1 MKKQNNEAH
10 IITTES
16 SESSERLILHAKL
29 YIWYMKKQKN
39 EAHITTTESSE
50 SSERLFLHAKIVHL
64 IHEKTKK
71 RGSYLSG
78 LFIVA

>member
-1 MKKQNNEAH
+1 MAIFRMQ
-10 IITTES
+10 
-16 SESSERLILHAKL
+16 KL

-39 EAHITTTESSE
+39 EAHITTTTESSE
-50 SSERLFLHAKIVHL
+50 SSERHILHAKIVHL

-71 RGSYLSG
+71 IGSYLSG